1 MQLGLLFALRGRDGH
16 YERFW
21 SCGASFLRRDSRCAG
36 HFWEKGFLLG
46 SIQGA
51 CSQDPDQQCH
61 RAAKSGQDVL
71 RSLTLRRYRL
81 TISDYSSSY
90 AQLRGTTRAAS
101 DRRFNTSYCE
111 RPADDNP
118 VVVVCCIG
126 VHFFCH
132 FTLYTP
138 LVPRCSS
145 FRIIW

>member
-1 MQLGLLFALRGRDGH
+1 MSVFGVAARLFCVATRGARG
-16 YERFW
+16 
-21 SCGASFLRRDSRCAG
+21 SFLGKRVFARVNSGSLLSRA
-36 HFWEKGFLLG
+36 
-46 SIQGA
+46 
-51 CSQDPDQQCH
+51 DQQCH
-61 RAAKSGQDVL
+61 RAAKSGQDVI
-71 RSLTLRRYRL
+71 RSKTLRRHRL

-145 FRIIW
+145 FRKIW